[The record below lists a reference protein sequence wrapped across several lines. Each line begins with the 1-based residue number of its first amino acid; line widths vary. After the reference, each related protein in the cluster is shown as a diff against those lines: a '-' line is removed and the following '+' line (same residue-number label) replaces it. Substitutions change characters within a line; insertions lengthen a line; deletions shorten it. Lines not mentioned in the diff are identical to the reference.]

1 VRYFGPHH
9 VHQVVNSLPEPA
21 VSLHVYAPALR
32 WMNTYRIERGALVRT
47 GTERA
52 GVDW

>member
-1 VRYFGPHH
+1 V
-9 VHQVVNSLPEPA
+9 
-21 VSLHVYAPALR
+21 
-32 WMNTYRIERGALVRT
+32 MNTYRVEGRLLVRT